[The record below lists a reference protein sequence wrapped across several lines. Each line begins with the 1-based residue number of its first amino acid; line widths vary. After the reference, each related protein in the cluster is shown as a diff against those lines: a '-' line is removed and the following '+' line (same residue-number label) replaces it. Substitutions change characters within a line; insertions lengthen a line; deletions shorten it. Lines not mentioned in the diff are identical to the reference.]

1 MQSRSPVIAIDG
13 PANSGKGTIASG
25 VTELLNQA
33 VCSQGSVAIK
43 SIKRFV
49 HLDTG
54 VLYRSLAYLLIKQG
68 HSVNEIDNSIEQA
81 ALALI
86 SQEEVLRTA
95 ERMLSLPDKEQRA
108 LIRTGEVS
116 EASSKIAVI
125 PGIRTGLLDLQHQ
138 LVANITKY
146 SAVAI
151 LDGRDIGSV
160 VFPNAVCKI
169 YVTASVEARA
179 KRYQAASK
187 INSFDQ
193 ALKEITERDERDK
206 NRPIAP
212 LVCGDD
218 YVTLDT
224 TNLSREQS
232 IAKTQEI
239 ILESFS
245 LMRFNVLRNSDRSVA
260 GC

>member
-1 MQSRSPVIAIDG
+1 MQNKSPVIAIDG

-25 VTELLNQA
+25 VTEFLNQA
-33 VCSQGSVAIK
+33 ICSRGSVAIK

-68 HSVNEIDNSIEQA
+68 HSINEIDNSIEQA

-86 SQEEVLRTA
+86 SQGEVLKTA
-95 ERMLSLPDKEQRA
+95 ERMLSISDEEQRA

-116 EASSKIAVI
+116 DASSKTAVI
-125 PGIRTGLLDLQHQ
+125 PGIRAGLLDLQHR
-138 LVANITKY
+138 LVANITKD

-160 VFPNAVCKI
+160 VFPDAVCKI

-179 KRYQAASK
+179 KRYQTANK

-206 NRPIAP
+206 NRPTAP
-212 LVCGDD
+212 LICSDD

-224 TNLSREQS
+224 TDLSREQS
-232 IAKTQEI
+232 IAKAQEI
-239 ILESFS
+239 ILEFLS
-245 LMRFNVLRNSDRSVA
+245 LMRF
-260 GC
+260 